1 MSDFVK
7 DFISSAKKQF
17 LKNKKYIEENDWTYS
32 NKPSIKNKTKKQR
45 EEEDFDSIKE
55 QQNQNKRKLD
65 EFNLQNDLASGILER
80 VKYFVKKTSSIKRT
94 KQALDFIR
102 ESLAIVELH
111 TNRVDFYIN
120 NMDISEIE
128 ESSMRADEVAFHNH
142 CFKSVSKILDGI
154 STLDVNYDDENNSNT
169 SGIEFLNNAKAPL
182 SMHKVLSKI
191 YPQINKKLEE
201 MGIDFESKPPN
212 TMLILDPNPPVWDTN
227 LHYFEQDKSTL
238 QYYVDEF
245 KKLEYGIIID
255 DVYISPW
262 AYYHMNVFITPIPH
276 KVWDENS
283 KKYISKDFKINP
295 PLRDSDWMIFENR
308 VKQIAD
314 DHLIMFIAATRRAAK
329 TTAESS
335 LLGHASTIGL
345 QELVCA
351 GSSTKDLNQIRKN
364 FKTDNEYKN
373 PAFAVP
379 VISNDW
385 KDKVE
390 FGLRTKSNKAIL
402 LSTLNIINTDGGNNK
417 EVFAGYTMDVLV
429 YDEVMKSQF
438 LESLEGA
445 LPALR
450 GADGTIRC
458 FAVLSGTGGSEEL
471 SADGWKVLADPE
483 TYDVM
488 PMQWDILERGV
499 PKEAITW
506 EEDKAKPFGTFIPG
520 QCRVD
525 MPKIE
530 STLADYLGKP
540 ESEALRK
547 VSIKITDWVKAKEI
561 LEERRLQVA
570 GDKIKHQK
578 EVVYAPL
585 TPSDIF
591 LSGAL
596 NPFPVAEAKAH
607 KQYLLET
614 GKWDKRR
621 TIYKDSQG
629 NICFDVSNKHLAD
642 FPHKGGNVDAPLLI
656 FEDPPKEPV
665 KWGTYT
671 AGFDDYKHDD
681 SESSSV
687 ATFYVFKNEMIGD
700 DFSKKIVASLSFR
713 PDRHSDVHEKW
724 LMLMEAY
731 QLNRTCFGENEDFAI
746 KDFLDK
752 RHKTDNYLAQSLDFS
767 QTFNLPNNLKRKY
780 GWSPQTS
787 KKTLFRLFVEY
798 CNEEFIFEKEDGSM
812 VSLKGVQRI
821 DDIGLL
827 DEIIQYNENL
837 NVDRI
842 TAAMGAIGYA
852 HYLVSSFLFKPPTVN
867 QNNNTDKKQNKPNT
881 QRTNKSF
888 YSSKNRERNFYG
900 NRRR

>member
-867 QNNNTDKKQNKPNT
+867 QNNNTDKKQNKPNV